1 MQNCGTALL
10 NILQST
16 QRDLPDVD
24 LFEFYP
30 PTETQLTPG
39 NAERRFAATELI
51 WYGWKYDRQ
60 AISRRDVSRF
70 VDGRFNSVAL
80 TLSNIDREISAWLT
94 LGGTAIEGYRVVIRM
109 ISRSVSNDSIVL
121 FVGRCDRPSEID
133 NSTVVIN
140 AQQDL
145 GSIENDLPWQ
155 QFSPRCP
162 LKFQGAECLAGQAL
176 ASKSAAYQ
184 AATTCNKSW
193 AQCTEYSNTKAFQGF
208 RYNYVSGNFKY
219 KR

>member
-10 NILQST
+10 NILQSA
-16 QRDLPDVD
+16 QRDLPDID

-80 TLSNIDREISAWLT
+80 TLSNVDRALANWLT
-94 LGGTAIEGYRVVIRM
+94 VTSIEGYRVVVRM
-109 ISRSVSNDSIVL
+109 ISRSVSDDSVVL

-162 LKFQGAECLAGQAL
+162 LKFQGAECLAGQEI
-176 ASKSAAYQ
+176 SVKSAAYQ

-193 AQCTEYSNTKAFQGF
+193 AQCTEYGNTKAFQGF

>member
-10 NILQST
+10 TILQSS

-24 LFEFYP
+24 LFEFYD
-30 PTETQLTPG
+30 PTVTQLTPG
-39 NAERRFAATELI
+39 NAERRFASTELI

-60 AISRRDVSRF
+60 AISRRDVSRYI
-70 VDGRFNSVAL
+70 DGRFNNVAL
-80 TLSNIDREISAWLT
+80 TLSNVSRDVAQWITYGS
-94 LGGTAIEGYRVVIRM
+94 TALEGYRVVIRM

-121 FVGRCDRPSEID
+121 FVGRCDRPSEVD

-155 QFSPRCP
+155 QFSPKCP
-162 LKFQGAECLAGQAL
+162 LKFQGAECLAGEAFS
-176 ASKSAAYQ
+176 AKSAAYK
-184 AATTCNKSW
+184 AASTCNKSW
-193 AQCTEYSNTKAFQGF
+193 AQCAEYSNTKAFQGF
-208 RYNYVSGNFKY
+208 RYNYVRGNFKL